1 MEVARNG
8 LSDLHRH
15 LDGSLRLETLREL
28 ALGAG
33 IEVPENLAFQPGM
46 GLAAALE
53 RFQITLAVLQS
64 EAAVRRVAAEICEDA
79 EREGVKT
86 LEIRFAPQL
95 HLGSS
100 MERIVDAALD
110 GIGGRAGLILCT
122 LFGEPPG
129 VIAHLV
135 GIAATRP
142 GVVAIDLAGGPR
154 PGHSWGMADYAG
166 AFAEARRLGIGR
178 TVHAGEGR
186 PAREVLEAVTVL
198 GAQRIGH
205 GTTLA
210 DDPEVLELVVERQ
223 VVIEACLTSNLHT
236 GAIDAIDDHPLPR
249 WLESGVRATINT
261 DNTLLSA
268 VDAPS
273 EYALAARL
281 PGMTPEMVAACAA
294 AGHGAAFRRR

>member
-28 ALGAG
+28 AMRDGV
-33 IEVPENLAFQPGM
+33 EVPEDLAFQPGM
-46 GLAAALE
+46 GLEAALE
-53 RFQITLAVLQS
+53 RFRVTLAVLQN
-64 EAAVRRVAAEICEDA
+64 EGAVRRVAAEICEDA

-95 HLGSS
+95 HLQAST
-100 MERIVDAALD
+100 ERIVDAALD

-122 LFGEPPG
+122 LFGEPPE
-129 VIAHLV
+129 VIEHLV
-135 GIAATRP
+135 DVAIERP
-142 GVVAIDLAGGPR
+142 GVVGIDLAGSPQPR
-154 PGHSWGMADYAG
+154 HSWGMAAYAD
-166 AFAEARRLGIGR
+166 AFSRARRQGIGR

-186 PAREVLEAVTVL
+186 PAREILDAVNLL

-210 DDPEVLELVVERQ
+210 EDPEVLELVVERQ

-236 GAIDAIDDHPLPR
+236 GAIDTVAEHPLPR

-268 VDAPS
+268 VDAPG
-273 EYALAARL
+273 EYARAARL
-281 PGMTPEMVAACAA
+281 PGMSSEAVAACAA
-294 AGHGAAFRRR
+294 AGHAAAFRR

>member
-1 MEVARNG
+1 MDLPRGG

-15 LDGSLRLETLREL
+15 LDGSLRLETLCEL
-28 ALGAG
+28 ATEAG
-33 IEVPENLAFQPGM
+33 VEVPEDLAFQPGM

-53 RFQITLAVLQS
+53 RFRVTLAVLQK
-64 EAAVRRVAAEICEDA
+64 ETAVRRVADEICQDA
-79 EREGVKT
+79 RREGVKT

-95 HLGSS
+95 HLEAT

-122 LFGEPPG
+122 LFGEPPE
-129 VIAHLV
+129 VLERLV
-135 GIAATRP
+135 AIAAERP
-142 GVVAIDLAGGPR
+142 GVVAIDLAGAPH
-154 PGHSWGMADYAG
+154 PEHSWGMIDYARS
-166 AFAEARRLGIGR
+166 FAEARRLGIGR

-186 PAREVLEAVTVL
+186 PAKEIREAVTLL

-210 DDPEVLELVVERQ
+210 DDPETVELVVERQ

-236 GAIDAIDDHPLPR
+236 GAIDAIDEHPLPR
-249 WLESGVRATINT
+249 WLELGVRTTINT

-268 VDAPS
+268 VDAPG
-273 EYALAARL
+273 EYTRAAQL
-281 PGMTPEMVAACAA
+281 PGMTPAAVAACAA
-294 AGHGAAFRRR
+294 VGHAASFRR

>member
-28 ALGAG
+28 AMRDGV
-33 IEVPENLAFQPGM
+33 EVPEDLAFQPGM
-46 GLAAALE
+46 GLEAALE
-53 RFQITLAVLQS
+53 RFRVTLAVLQD
-64 EAAVRRVAAEICEDA
+64 EGAVRRVAAEICEDA
-79 EREGVKT
+79 EREGVNT

-95 HLGSS
+95 HLRAST
-100 MERIVDAALD
+100 ERIVDAALD

-122 LFGEPPG
+122 LFGEPPE
-129 VIAHLV
+129 VIEHLV
-135 GIAATRP
+135 TVAIDRP
-142 GVVAIDLAGGPR
+142 GVVGIDLAGSPQPR
-154 PGHSWGMADYAG
+154 HSWGMAAYAG
-166 AFAEARRLGIGR
+166 AFARARRHGIGR

-186 PAREVLEAVTVL
+186 PAREILDAVNVL

-210 DDPEVLELVVERQ
+210 QDPEVLELVVERQ

-236 GAIDAIDDHPLPR
+236 GAIAAVSEHPLPG

-268 VDAPS
+268 VDAPA
-273 EYALAARL
+273 EYARAARL
-281 PGMTPEMVAACAA
+281 PGMSPEAVAACAA
-294 AGHGAAFRRR
+294 AGHAAAFRR